1 MKNLC
6 IIIMVLIGVSSF
18 AQQKENHRR
27 LMKERAGMNMTAE
40 EKAILKSKQLTLAL
54 DLTERQQEEF
64 QKLYVDRAEDK
75 VKRRKE
81 MKEAVEDSKL
91 KAEAFEKM
99 NTRLDKEIAFQQSIQ
114 KILNKEQYML
124 WKDSQR
130 AEKRNR
136 MMAFKGQRKDFR
148 SKNKNP
154 K

>member
-64 QKLYVDRAEDK
+64 QKLYVDRAEDRMK
-75 VKRRKE
+75 MREE
-81 MKEAVEDSKL
+81 MKDTAEDGKL
-91 KAEAFEKM
+91 KEEAFERM

-114 KILNKEQYML
+114 KVLSPEQYKL
-124 WKDSQR
+124 WKNAQR

>member
-64 QKLYVDRAEDK
+64 QKLYVDRAEDRMK
-75 VKRRKE
+75 MRKE

>member
-18 AQQKENHRR
+18 AQQKENHKK

-54 DLTERQQEEF
+54 NLTEKQQEEF
-64 QKLYVDRAEDK
+64 QKLYVDRAEDRMK
-75 VKRRKE
+75 MRKK
-81 MKEAVEDSKL
+81 MKKAAEDSKL
-91 KAEAFEKM
+91 KEEAFERM
-99 NTRLDKEIAFQQSIQ
+99 NARLDSEIAFQQSIQ
-114 KILNKEQYML
+114 KILSPDQYML
-124 WKDSQR
+124 WKNSQR

-136 MMAFKGQRKDFR
+136 MMAFKDHRRDFR
-148 SKNKNP
+148 NQHKSP

>member
-18 AQQKENHRR
+18 AQQKENHKK

-136 MMAFKGQRKDFR
+136 MMAFKGHLKDFR

>member
-18 AQQKENHRR
+18 AQQKENHRK

>member
-18 AQQKENHRR
+18 AQQKENHRK

-148 SKNKNP
+148 SKNKHL
-154 K
+154 

>member
-136 MMAFKGQRKDFR
+136 MMAFKGHRKDFR